1 MTEEALWQR
10 AIELAKKAELT
21 CAPNPMVGAVIVKG
35 GKIIGEGFHQVA
47 GCDHAEIRA
56 IKDAKKKGHDLKGA
70 TIYVTLEPCSTYG
83 RTPPCTKAI
92 IENQFAAV
100 KIGTID
106 PNPKHAGRAV
116 KILTDAGIKV
126 TVADRSDCRELN
138 EVFNARMEKG
148 RPFIHLKWAM
158 SLDGKLAAESGDA
171 KWISNEKSRYEA
183 HKLRAKY
190 NAVLVGSKTVI
201 ADDPSLS
208 IRLSKKERQ
217 PFKIVLDSEAKLSYN
232 GRLTKNT
239 PSEKIIIAVSQK
251 AKADRIKKLKE
262 RGFTVIKTKGERVSL
277 PELLK
282 TLAKLGISGIL
293 VEGGSETLSSF
304 LKAKLA
310 DRITVFI
317 APKLLGGT
325 RSPITQSLCQTPKK
339 SPKIVWT
346 TIKKFDDDFML
357 EGEL

>member
-35 GKIIGEGFHQVA
+35 GKIIGEGYHQIA

-70 TIYVTLEPCSTYG
+70 VIYVTLEPCSTYG

-92 IENQFAAV
+92 IENKFAAV

-126 TVADRSDCRELN
+126 TVADRADCRELN

-190 NAVLVGSKTVI
+190 NAVLVGSKTVET
-201 ADDPSLS
+201 DDPSLS

-217 PFKIVLDSEAKLSYN
+217 PYKIVLDSEAKLSYN

-251 AKADRIKKLKE
+251 AKADNIKKLRD

-277 PELLK
+277 KELMK
-282 TLAKLGISGIL
+282 ALAKLGISGVL

-310 DRITVFI
+310 DKLTVFI

-325 RSPITQSLCQTPKK
+325 RSPITQVLCQTPKK

>member
-35 GKIIGEGFHQVA
+35 GKIIGEGFHQIA

-56 IKDAKKKGHDLKGA
+56 IKDAKKKGNDLKGA

-92 IENQFAAV
+92 IENKFAAV

-126 TVADRSDCRELN
+126 TVADRSDCKELN

-171 KWISNEKSRYEA
+171 KWISNEKSRHEA

-190 NAVLVGSKTVI
+190 NAVLVGSKTVET
-201 ADDPSLS
+201 DDPSLS

-217 PFKIVLDSEAKLSYN
+217 PYKIVLDSEAKLSYT

-251 AKADRIKKLKE
+251 AKSDNIKKLRD

-277 PELLK
+277 KELMK
-282 TLAKLGISGIL
+282 ALAKLGISGVL

-310 DRITVFI
+310 DKLTVFI

-325 RSPITQSLCQTPKK
+325 RSPITQVLCQTPKK
-339 SPKIVWT
+339 SLKIVWT

-357 EGEL
+357 EGEF

>member
-1 MTEEALWQR
+1 MTEEAFWQR
-10 AIELAKKAELT
+10 AIELARKALLT

-35 GKIIGEGFHQVA
+35 GKIIGEGYHQVA

-70 TIYVTLEPCSTYG
+70 VIYVTLEPCSTYG

-126 TVADRSDCRELN
+126 TVADRADCRELN

-201 ADDPSLS
+201 ADDPSLG

-282 TLAKLGISGIL
+282 ALAKLGISGIL
-293 VEGGSETLSSF
+293 VEGGSETLTSF

>member
-1 MTEEALWQR
+1 M
-10 AIELAKKAELT
+10 
-21 CAPNPMVGAVIVKG
+21 
-35 GKIIGEGFHQVA
+35 
-47 GCDHAEIRA
+47 
-56 IKDAKKKGHDLKGA
+56 
-70 TIYVTLEPCSTYG
+70 
-83 RTPPCTKAI
+83 
-92 IENQFAAV
+92 

-126 TVADRSDCRELN
+126 TIADRSDCRELN

-158 SLDGKLAAESGDA
+158 SLDGKLAAESGNA
-171 KWISNEKSRYEA
+171 KWISNEKSRHEA

-282 TLAKLGISGIL
+282 ALAKLGISGIL
-293 VEGGSETLSSF
+293 VEGGSETLTSF

-317 APKLLGGT
+317 APTLLGGT